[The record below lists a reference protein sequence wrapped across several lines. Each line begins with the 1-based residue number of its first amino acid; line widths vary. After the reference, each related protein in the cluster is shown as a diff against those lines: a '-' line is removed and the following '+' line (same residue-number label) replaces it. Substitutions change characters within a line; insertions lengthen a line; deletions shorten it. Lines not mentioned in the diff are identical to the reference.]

1 MLCMVITMAPAMAW
15 AGEGDPETPEAGSNT
30 SAVTLNIADG
40 SIKITDT
47 GYTQGEAETET
58 AWDTSNSSHELTI
71 SGTSTANQIIV
82 EGGNPVITLKDLTM
96 SNVGV
101 AIDLKADAKI
111 CLQGNNTLT
120 PKEEYPGIYI
130 AKDHTLTVAEEST
143 GTLTIKTNKNTAG
156 IGTSNSKGGYM
167 AGGTVEINGGTIMFK
182 LGSKNNNGS
191 SLGAGFNGSMEKVAI
206 NGGVVKFQE
215 NNEKAFYAIRAKEI
229 EVTGGTVDGTKY
241 GGGYGDTSCTVKV
254 TGGNINSFSGEI
266 AGRTR
271 TELYFVNEETGE
283 IAANTEVTVEENGYK
298 WTALTDAKGRIT
310 TYLGNTTTSIQAA
323 IGAASL
329 KNVVIHDGERKI
341 LIGAEC
347 TCEETPGTLS
357 ISADKNELLISDD
370 SQKVKLSAAYT
381 NENCNAPDTFHG
393 EYEKI
398 SFEVLRVEK
407 NGKYVNKDTYTSIT
421 GNVLSVY
428 YNEDGDDY
436 TVYVRAFSGVEDH
449 EAYSDAKAITVHNF
463 VPSDTLDIG
472 KGTITIT
479 GTGYKQGTAETE
491 TSWDTSNSSHEL
503 TITGT
508 STTNRIIVEGGTPV
522 ITLKDLTMSN
532 VEVAIDLKADAK
544 ICLQGNN
551 TLTPKEEY
559 PGIYIAKDHT
569 LTVAEESTGTLT
581 IKTNKNTAGIG
592 TSNSKGGYMAGG
604 TVEING
610 GTIMFKLGSKNNN
623 GSSLGAGFNGSMEKV
638 AINGGVV
645 KFQENNEK
653 AFYAIRA
660 KEIEVTGGTVD
671 GTKYGGGYGDT
682 SCTVKV
688 TGGNIN
694 SFSGEIAG
702 RTRTELYFV
711 NKDGTPLANTEVR
724 VSESGT
730 NTWKAHTNE
739 KGVVTTYLASG
750 TKNITVSY
758 GEATNETVTL
768 ASDVHKYLIGGEC
781 TCDSIKGITWNHGLP
796 ASVNMYDAED
806 SIYTVANAVIETTE
820 PCNMPIHPN
829 LPGISYEL
837 SVNKGGNEVS
847 ENANEYASLNN
858 GSLTLKPANAPY
870 TVTLTAKAGIGD
882 AEKTATHTIEV
893 NKNTAAEKTT
903 VINLSKGNVVINYAD
918 GAYSY
923 TQGES
928 TDVNASSN
936 ILLTG
941 NKKAATVTVNGG
953 SPQFTFNQNTPDNVW
968 KVFAGESA
976 EAISLDL
983 SGVSGKVRFG
993 LDGLKDG
1000 QLSYI
1005 TSEAVK
1011 LNPKNGSITFN
1022 ADGSVTQG
1030 KFTITGIN
1038 GAKVSVIGA
1047 SKEEVT
1053 TVTNNTGEALTLKIN
1068 GRDVT
1073 LAAGGSYTVK
1083 RAVSSYDVSADG
1095 EIWAYVLESDQPLY
1109 KYNINTSGAAGT
1121 QYAPENRD
1129 EYIAIY
1135 GLSAYAS
1142 DLEQETVQGYELITA
1157 GEGTVKGMGKND
1169 NCESEELDFRD
1180 GIMRVYLDPEITKLS
1195 GGFFYAM
1202 NALDEVDMYYLK
1214 SMSGDLWG
1222 AGIRKLNIGPYLD
1235 GSGVA
1240 VNFMRYLRSIT
1251 VDEANPS
1258 FMTDDGVLY
1267 SKDGKTLMQCPTWKK
1282 GNYKIL
1288 DACETIGAN
1297 AFYGTHLNVLTI
1309 NAKLSSIANTRTF
1322 EAENNLYIK
1331 VAYGNQYFSAVNG
1344 ALYTADGKKLIKLP
1358 YGAVKANGGEFVI
1371 PEGVTSVADYG
1382 IQNNYLLKKLTLP
1395 STLSSQGGNFMVSC
1409 GVIEELIVNTSWVGV
1424 DHPDS
1429 KVLRKV
1435 TVIEDYPFSTT
1446 NMFNKTSMSWVKG
1459 NITVS
1464 AEDCLYDGKAHSVK
1478 VTSNG
1483 NTVEYSDDGT
1493 AWSTEA
1499 PEYTQPGTYTVYWR
1513 VTKAAGDDY
1522 AFAREVY
1529 SQKTFT
1535 ISEIEASE
1543 DWFALNPLGTT
1554 DSTES
1559 PVTLSQPAGSP
1570 SLLEDGYTVLYSK
1583 KDGSGEPTADFPTE
1597 VGEYIVT
1604 VKITADG
1611 YIEDT
1616 LTLGVYT
1623 VRENE
1628 VAEGEVVLS
1637 FVTNGGSYI
1646 SPIIGGKGNAI
1657 SVTVKTEKTGY
1668 TFAGWY
1674 SDSALRT
1681 NATIP
1686 TTMPDADATYYAKW
1700 TRNEYSITYNY
1711 NAGSDR
1717 VTADNP
1723 STYNVETP
1731 TFTLKA
1737 PVRAGYT
1744 FLGWKE
1750 NGEGE
1755 PLTIVTIE
1763 KGVTVGNKAY
1773 TAVWEATSYTIT
1785 ENGDGSVTITEGQ
1798 TTTTITPPAGGK
1810 VVVGDDGVITA
1821 PAGTEI
1827 VKTEDDGQ
1835 GNPTTTTTVTLPSGG
1850 TVDAN
1855 NKTVSSEKGSVITE
1869 NPDGTVTIVNGENT
1883 TTVTPPAGETITV
1896 SEGEVILPA
1905 GSTVEQSEN
1914 GQTTTTKVPDSVAS
1928 ITVPSGIIDEVAGD
1942 EGNISLPGGTVVT
1955 GKGDN
1960 AGSATIP
1967 DTVGSV
1973 TVPENNLGGIT
1984 ADDNGAVNLPEG
1996 TVITNGKGNNQ
2007 TVITVPE
2014 GGQVNGKGT
2023 ASSETGSVITENTNG
2038 TVTVTDKSG
2047 NTTTIKPS
2055 GDEKITVSTDGKIT
2069 VPSGSTVNGV
2079 EIPESTDSV
2088 TIPADKVG
2096 QVEEKDGALSLP
2108 SGSTVTTDGKD
2119 TVLGNGGTITEEG
2132 TVNENP
2138 SSGGGIYIP
2147 TEKPATDPTQSGNTT
2162 TTDMSGSTV
2171 SKGGQTTTTV
2181 DKQVADKLV
2190 ETAVKNNSEEIVIN
2204 AVTKN
2209 QSAASSTKASE
2220 VTLPAETLQT
2230 IADKTNADIVIKTN
2244 VAEIKLDNKAAEAV
2258 ASQAQTGTVT
2268 VVAEKVKEDAN
2279 EVHFELK
2286 VVSSS
2291 GEVISDFNGGNVAV
2305 TVNVPDSLKGKKMV
2319 CVYIDGDGYWHK
2331 VPGELNANGTYTFTT
2346 EHFSTYAIMSEEEA
2360 DAAIAEQQA
2369 KIKKIIKGV
2378 EATTLKARSSKTSKG
2393 IKITWTKS
2401 KGYKV
2406 DYYVIYRSTK
2416 KNSGYGTKPFY
2427 TTKSAT
2433 AGYYVNSKDLKKG
2446 TKYYYKVRGVR
2457 VIDGQKYYTE
2467 YSTTASRT
2475 W

>member
-1 MLCMVITMAPAMAW
+1 MKKRVLCCLLMLCMVITMAPAMAW
-15 AGEGDPETPEAGSNT
+15 AGEGDPETPETGSDT

-40 SIKITDT
+40 SITITDK
-47 GYTQGEAETET
+47 GYTQGDAETET

-71 SGTSTANQIIV
+71 TGTSNANRIIV
-82 EGGNPVITLKDLTM
+82 NGGNPVITLKDLTM
-96 SNVGV
+96 SGVNVP
-101 AIDLKADAKI
+101 IDLQANAKI
-111 CLQGNNTLT
+111 CLKGNNKLN
-120 PKEEYPGIYI
+120 PNGKYPGIFI
-130 AKDHTLTVAEEST
+130 KNGGTLTVTEAST
-143 GTLTIKTNKNTAG
+143 GTLTITTSSNTAG
-156 IGTSNSKGGYM
+156 IGTSDNKGGYT
-167 AGGTVEINGGTIMFK
+167 AGGTVEINGGTITLDRVGK
-182 LGSKNNNGS
+182 ANNAGS
-191 SLGAGFNGSMEKVAI
+191 SLGAGYNGSMQKVAI
-206 NGGVVKFQE
+206 NGGMVTLKE
-215 NNEKAFYAIRAKEI
+215 NITGKGFYAIRATEI
-229 EVTGGTVDGTKY
+229 EVTGGAVYGTNY
-241 GGGYGDTSCTVKV
+241 AGGYGEDNSCTVKV
-254 TGGNINSFSGEI
+254 TGGNINSFSGVI

-298 WTALTDAKGRIT
+298 WTALTDDRGIIT
-310 TYLGNTTTSIQAA
+310 TYLDENTTSIQAA

-329 KNVVIHDGERKI
+329 EDVEIPSGERKI

-347 TCEETPGTLS
+347 TCEQTPGTLS
-357 ISADKNELLISDD
+357 ISADKNELLISGD
-370 SQKVKLSAAYT
+370 SQKVNLSAVYT
-381 NENCNAPDTFHG
+381 NENCHAPNTFHG
-393 EYEKI
+393 EYENI

-407 NGKYVNKDTYTSIT
+407 NGNYVNKDTYTSIT
-421 GNVLSVY
+421 GKVLSVY

-436 TVYVRAFSGVEDH
+436 TVYVRAFSGVKGH

-479 GTGYKQGTAETE
+479 DAGYKQGEAEDITPWE
-491 TSWDTSNSSHEL
+491 EGKANEL
-503 TITGT
+503 TITGKA
-508 STTNRIIVEGGTPV
+508 TTNQIIVKGGNPV
-522 ITLKDLTMSN
+522 ITLKNLTMSN
-532 VEVAIDLKADAK
+532 VNVPIDLQADAK

-551 TLTPKEEY
+551 TLTPSQHY
-559 PGIYIAKDHT
+559 PGIFIAKDHT
-569 LTVAEESTGTLT
+569 LIVAEESTGTLT
-581 IKTNKNTAGIG
+581 ITTNSNTAGIG
-592 TSNSKGGYMAGG
+592 TSNNKGGYTAGG

-610 GTIMFKLGSKNNN
+610 GTITLKRSGTSNH
-623 GSSLGAGFNGSMEKV
+623 GSSLGAGVNGSMEKV

-645 KFQENNEK
+645 TLQENITNNY
-653 AFYAIRA
+653 YAIRA
-660 KEIEVTGGTVD
+660 KVIEVTGGTVY
-671 GTKYGGGYGDT
+671 GTRYGGGLGSDKT
-682 SCTVKV
+682 CKVNV

-694 SFSGEIAG
+694 SFSGEVEG

-724 VSESGT
+724 VSENGT

-750 TKNITVSY
+750 TQNITVSY

-768 ASDVHKYLIGGEC
+768 ASNVHQYLIGGEC

-806 SIYTVANAVIETTE
+806 SIYTVAAVVETTV

-829 LPGISYEL
+829 LPGIRYEI
-837 SVNKGGNEVS
+837 SVEKDGATVGASEVS
-847 ENANEYASLNN
+847 NYASLNN
-858 GSLTLKPANAPY
+858 GSLTLKPANDPY

-976 EAISLDL
+976 GAISLDL

-1011 LNPKNGSITFN
+1011 LNPENGSITFN

-1038 GAKVSVIGA
+1038 RAKVSVIGA

-1073 LAAGGSYTVK
+1073 LASEGSYTVK
-1083 RAVSSYDVSADG
+1083 KAVSSYNASADG

-1142 DLEQETVQGYELITA
+1142 ELIQERVPGYELITA
-1157 GEGTVKGMGKND
+1157 GEGTVKNLGKNG

-1180 GIMRVYLDPEITKLS
+1180 RIMRVYFDPEITTLR
-1195 GGFFYAM
+1195 GYFFYAM

-1240 VNFMRYLRSIT
+1240 TNFMRYLRSIT
-1251 VDEANPS
+1251 VDEANPAY
-1258 FMTDDGVLY
+1258 MTDDGVLY
-1267 SKDGKTLMQCPTWKK
+1267 SKDGKTLLLCPAWKT

-1309 NAKLSSIANTRTF
+1309 NSKLSSIGTRAF
-1322 EAENNLYIK
+1322 EAEKNLYFK
-1331 VAYGNQYFSAVNG
+1331 VAYGNQYFSAVDG
-1344 ALYTADGKKLIKLP
+1344 ALLTADGKQLIKLP
-1358 YGAVKANGGEFVI
+1358 YGAVIANGGEFVI
-1371 PEGVTSVADYG
+1371 PEGVTSFSRMGLSD
-1382 IQNNYLLKKLTLP
+1382 NYQLKKLTLP
-1395 STLSSQGGNFMVSC
+1395 STLSSHGGGGEFLKGC
-1409 GVIEELIVNTSWVGV
+1409 GGLEELIVNTSWVGV
-1424 DHPDS
+1424 DQPDS
-1429 KVLRKV
+1429 EVLRKV

-1446 NMFNKTSMSWVKG
+1446 KMFTYTSMRWVKG

-1464 AEDCLYDGKAHSVK
+1464 AEDCLYDGKAHSIK
-1478 VTSNG
+1478 VTSDG
-1483 NTVEYSDDGT
+1483 NTVEYSTDG
-1493 AWSTEA
+1493 ASWSAEA

-1513 VTKAAGDDY
+1513 VTKAADDDY

-1543 DWFALNPLGTT
+1543 DWFVLNPLGTT
-1554 DSTES
+1554 ASTES

-1570 SLLEDGYTVLYSK
+1570 SLEGYYTVLYSK
-1583 KDGSGEPTADFPTE
+1583 KYGTGEPTADFPTE

-1623 VRENE
+1623 VKETVNN
-1628 VAEGEVVLS
+1628 EVVLS
-1637 FVTNGGSYI
+1637 FITNGGSLI
-1646 SPIIGGKGNAI
+1646 SPVIANSGSEI
-1657 SVTVKTEKTGY
+1657 SAPADPTKTGY

-1681 NATIP
+1681 KATIP
-1686 TTMPDADATYYAKW
+1686 TTMPDANAAYYAKW
-1700 TRNEYSITYNY
+1700 TRDEYSITYNFD
-1711 NAGSDR
+1711 AGSDR

-1755 PLTIVTIE
+1755 PLTSVTIE
-1763 KGVTVGNKAY
+1763 KGVTVGNKSY
-1773 TAVWEATSYTIT
+1773 TAVWEAKSYTIT

-1827 VKTEDDGQ
+1827 VKTED
-1835 GNPTTTTTVTLPSGG
+1835 GNQTTVTLPSGG

-1855 NKTVSSEKGSVITE
+1855 NETVSSEKGSVITE

-1883 TTVTPPAGETITV
+1883 TTVTPPAGETIIV

-1914 GQTTTTKVPDSVAS
+1914 GQTSTTTVPDSVAS
-1928 ITVPSGIIDEVAGD
+1928 ITVPSGIIDEVAGND
-1942 EGNISLPGGTVVT
+1942 GNISLPGGTIVT

-1967 DTVGSV
+1967 DIVGSV

-2055 GDEKITVSTDGKIT
+2055 GDEKVTVSTDGKIT

-2079 EIPESTDSV
+2079 EIPEGIDSV

-2096 QVEEKDGALSLP
+2096 QVEEKDGSLSLP
-2108 SGSTVTTDGKD
+2108 SGSKVTGTDGKD
-2119 TVLGNGGTITEEG
+2119 TILNNGGTVTGDG
-2132 TVNENP
+2132 TVIKEP
-2138 SSGGGIYIP
+2138 SGYYPITPSKPDEPKPEDP
-2147 TEKPATDPTQSGNTT
+2147 TTDP
-2162 TTDMSGSTV
+2162 D
-2171 SKGGQTTTTV
+2171 
-2181 DKQVADKLV
+2181 
-2190 ETAVKNNSEEIVIN
+2190 
-2204 AVTKN
+2204 
-2209 QSAASSTKASE
+2209 
-2220 VTLPAETLQT
+2220 AE
-2230 IADKTNADIVIKTN
+2230 
-2244 VAEIKLDNKAAEAV
+2244 
-2258 ASQAQTGTVT
+2258 
-2268 VVAEKVKEDAN
+2268 
-2279 EVHFELK
+2279 
-2286 VVSSS
+2286 
-2291 GEVISDFNGGNVAV
+2291 
-2305 TVNVPDSLKGKKMV
+2305 
-2319 CVYIDGDGYWHK
+2319 
-2331 VPGELNANGTYTFTT
+2331 
-2346 EHFSTYAIMSEEEA
+2346 
-2360 DAAIAEQQA
+2360 QA
-2369 KIKKIIKGV
+2369 KIERIIKGV
-2378 EATTLKARSSKTSKG
+2378 EATTLKARSSKTAKG

-2427 TTKSAT
+2427 TTKSST
-2433 AGYYVNSKDLKKG
+2433 KCYYINTKDLKKG

-2467 YSTTASRT
+2467 YSTKAIRT

>member
-1 MLCMVITMAPAMAW
+1 MKKRILCCLLMLCMVITMAPAMAW

-111 CLQGNNTLT
+111 CLQGNNTLN
-120 PKEEYPGIYI
+120 PKINYPGIFI
-130 AKDHTLTVAEEST
+130 AQSKTLIVAEEST
-143 GTLTIKTNKNTAG
+143 GTLTITTNSNTAG
-156 IGTSNSKGGYM
+156 IGTSNGRNGYK
-167 AGGTVEINGGTIMFK
+167 AGGTVEINGGTITLKRGGRTF
-182 LGSKNNNGS
+182 NNGS
-191 SLGAGFNGSMEKVAI
+191 SLGAGYGGSMEKVAI
-206 NGGVVKFQE
+206 NGGMVTLQE
-215 NNEKAFYAIRAKEI
+215 NITGTNAFYAIRAKEI
-229 EVTGGTVDGTKY
+229 EVTGGAVYGTTY
-241 GGGYGDTSCTVKV
+241 GGGYGDTSYTVNV
-254 TGGNINSFSGEI
+254 TGGNINSFSGEVE
-266 AGRTR
+266 GRTR
-271 TELYFVNEETGE
+271 IELYFVNEETGE
-283 IAANTEVTVEENGYK
+283 IAVNTEVTVEENGYK

-329 KNVVIHDGERKI
+329 KNVEIPDGESRI

-347 TCEETPGTLS
+347 VCEETPGTLS

-370 SQKVKLSAAYT
+370 SQKVNLSAVYT

-393 EYEKI
+393 EYEEI

-407 NGKYVNKDTYTSIT
+407 NGKYINKDTYTSVE
-421 GNVLSVY
+421 GNLLSVY

-436 TVYVRAFSGVEDH
+436 TVYVRAFSGVEGH
-449 EAYSDAKAITVHNF
+449 EAYSDAIAITVHNF

-479 GTGYKQGTAETE
+479 DTGYKQGTTGEIT
-491 TSWDTSNSSHEL
+491 WGDSNSSHEL

-508 STTNRIIVEGGTPV
+508 SNANQIIVKGGNPV
-522 ITLKDLTMSN
+522 ITLKDLNMSN
-532 VEVAIDLKADAK
+532 VEVAIDLQADAK

-551 TLTPKEEY
+551 TLNPSINY
-559 PGIYIAKDHT
+559 PGIFIAQSKT
-569 LTVAEESTGTLT
+569 LIVAKESAGTLT
-581 IKTNKNTAGIG
+581 ITTNSNTAGIG
-592 TSNSKGGYMAGG
+592 TSNGRNGYKAGG

-610 GTIMFKLGSKNNN
+610 GTITLKRGGKTFNH
-623 GSSLGAGFNGSMEKV
+623 GSSLGAGVSGSMEKV
-638 AINGGVV
+638 AIKGGVV
-645 KFQENNEK
+645 TLQENIGSN
-653 AFYAIRA
+653 FYAIRA
-660 KEIEVTGGTVD
+660 KEIEVTGGTVY
-671 GTKYGGGYGDT
+671 GTTYGGGLGSDT
-682 SCTVKV
+682 SCKVNV

-694 SFSGEIAG
+694 SFSGNVEG

-711 NKDGTPLANTEVR
+711 NEDGKRLADTEVT
-724 VSESGT
+724 VTEGN

-739 KGVVTTYLASG
+739 KGVVITYLANETGS
-750 TKNITVSY
+750 ITVSY
-758 GEATNETVTL
+758 GEVSNESVTF
-768 ASDVHKYLIGGEC
+768 APDVHQYLIGGEC
-781 TCDSIKGITWNHGLP
+781 TCDSIEGITWNHGLP

-806 SIYTVANAVIETTE
+806 SIYTVTDALIETTV
-820 PCNMPIHPN
+820 PCNMPIHPK
-829 LPGISYEL
+829 LPDIRYEISVEKDETL
-837 SVNKGGNEVS
+837 VDASNVS
-847 ENANEYASLNN
+847 QYASLGN

-893 NKNTAAEKTT
+893 NKNTAAEETT

-923 TQGES
+923 TQGAGA
-928 TDVNASSN
+928 VNASGN

-941 NKKAATVTVNGG
+941 NAKAATVTVNGG
-953 SPQFTFNQNTPDNVW
+953 SPQLTFNQNTADNVW
-968 KVFAGESA
+968 KVFAGEHA

-1011 LNPKNGSITFN
+1011 LNPENGNITFN

-1047 SKEEVT
+1047 SKQEAT
-1053 TVTNNTGEALTLKIN
+1053 TVTNDTNATLTLKIN
-1068 GRDVT
+1068 GRDIT

-1083 RAVSSYDVSADG
+1083 IAVSSYNASTDG
-1095 EIWAYVLESDQPLY
+1095 EIWAYVLESDKPLY
-1109 KYNINTSGAAGT
+1109 KYNINTSGAEGE
-1121 QYAPENRD
+1121 QYAPEDRD

-1142 DLEQETVQGYELITA
+1142 DLVQETVQGYELITA
-1157 GEGTVKGMGKND
+1157 GEGTVKNMSGNA
-1169 NCESEELDFRD
+1169 NRESEELDFRY
-1180 GIMRVYLDPEITKLS
+1180 GIMRVYFDPEITALS
-1195 GGFFYAM
+1195 GYFFYAM
-1202 NALDEVDMYYLK
+1202 HALDDVDIYYLK
-1214 SMSGDLWG
+1214 SMSSDFYGS
-1222 AGIRKLNIGPYLD
+1222 GIRELKIGPYLE
-1235 GSGVA
+1235 SGVPA
-1240 VNFMRYLRSIT
+1240 NYMRVLRSIT

-1258 FMTDDGVLY
+1258 YMTDGGVLY
-1267 SKDGKTLMQCPTWKK
+1267 SKDGKTLMQCPAFKT
-1282 GNYKIL
+1282 GNYKML
-1288 DACETIGAN
+1288 DSCETIGN
-1297 AFYGTHLNVLTI
+1297 MAFYGTKLNVLTI
-1309 NAKLSSIANTRTF
+1309 NSKLSSIGIRAF
-1322 EAENNLYIK
+1322 EGEKNLYFK
-1331 VAYGNQYFSAVNG
+1331 VAYGNQYFSAADG
-1344 ALYTADGKKLIKLP
+1344 ALLTADGKQLIKLP
-1358 YGAVKANGGEFVI
+1358 YGAVIANGGEFVI
-1371 PEGVTSVADYG
+1371 PEGVTSVSNKGLCD
-1382 IQNNYLLKKLTLP
+1382 NYRLKKLTLP
-1395 STLSSQGGNFMVSC
+1395 STLSSQSGYLLNGC
-1409 GVIEELIVNTSWVGV
+1409 GVLEELIINTSWVGV
-1424 DHPDS
+1424 NQPNS
-1429 KVLRKV
+1429 QVLRKV

-1446 NMFNKTSMSWVKG
+1446 AMFTNTSMSWVKG

-1464 AEDCLYDGKAHSVK
+1464 AEDCLYDGKAHSVT

-1483 NTVEYSDDGT
+1483 NTVEYSTDGA
-1493 AWSTEA
+1493 AWSAEA

-1543 DWFALNPLGTT
+1543 DWFALKPLGTT

-1623 VRENE
+1623 VKETVNN
-1628 VAEGEVVLS
+1628 EVVLS
-1637 FVTNGGSYI
+1637 FITNGGSLI
-1646 SPIIGGKGNAI
+1646 SPVIANSGSEI
-1657 SVTVKTEKTGY
+1657 SAPADPTKTGY

-1681 NATIP
+1681 KATIP
-1686 TTMPDADATYYAKW
+1686 TKMPDADATYYAKW
-1700 TRNEYSITYNY
+1700 TRDEYSITYNY
-1711 NAGSDR
+1711 NADSDR

-1744 FLGWKE
+1744 FLGWNE
-1750 NGEGE
+1750 NGEE
-1755 PLTIVTIE
+1755 KLLTSVTIE
-1763 KGVTVGNKAY
+1763 KGSTTGNKSY
-1773 TAVWEATSYTIT
+1773 TAVWEAKAYTIT
-1785 ENGDGSVTITEGQ
+1785 ENEDGSVTITEGQ

-1810 VVVGDDGVITA
+1810 VVVGDDGVITV

-1827 VKTEDDGQ
+1827 VRTED
-1835 GNPTTTTTVTLPSGG
+1835 GNQTTVTLPSGG

-1855 NKTVSSEKGSVITE
+1855 NETVSSEKGSVITE

-1883 TTVTPPAGETITV
+1883 TTVTPPEGETITV

-1914 GQTTTTKVPDSVAS
+1914 GQTTTTTVPDSVAS

-1942 EGNISLPGGTVVT
+1942 EGNISIPGGTVVT

-1967 DTVGSV
+1967 DIVGSV

-2023 ASSETGSVITENTNG
+2023 ASSEKGSVITENTNG

-2055 GDEKITVSTDGKIT
+2055 GDEKVTVSTDGKIT

-2079 EIPESTDSV
+2079 EIPEGIDSV

-2096 QVEEKDGALSLP
+2096 QVEEKDGSLSLP

-2119 TVLGNGGTITEEG
+2119 TVLNNGGTVTGDG
-2132 TVNENP
+2132 TVIKEP
-2138 SSGGGIYIP
+2138 SGYYPITPSKPDEPKPEDP
-2147 TEKPATDPTQSGNTT
+2147 TTDP
-2162 TTDMSGSTV
+2162 D
-2171 SKGGQTTTTV
+2171 
-2181 DKQVADKLV
+2181 
-2190 ETAVKNNSEEIVIN
+2190 
-2204 AVTKN
+2204 
-2209 QSAASSTKASE
+2209 
-2220 VTLPAETLQT
+2220 AE
-2230 IADKTNADIVIKTN
+2230 
-2244 VAEIKLDNKAAEAV
+2244 
-2258 ASQAQTGTVT
+2258 
-2268 VVAEKVKEDAN
+2268 
-2279 EVHFELK
+2279 
-2286 VVSSS
+2286 
-2291 GEVISDFNGGNVAV
+2291 
-2305 TVNVPDSLKGKKMV
+2305 
-2319 CVYIDGDGYWHK
+2319 
-2331 VPGELNANGTYTFTT
+2331 
-2346 EHFSTYAIMSEEEA
+2346 
-2360 DAAIAEQQA
+2360 QA
-2369 KIKKIIKGV
+2369 KIERIINGV
-2378 EATTLKARSSKTSKG
+2378 EATTLKATSSKTAKG

-2433 AGYYVNSKDLKKG
+2433 KCYYINTKDLKKG

-2467 YSTTASRT
+2467 YSTKAIRT